1 MLLCLYQLSLQV
13 CCASSAFGLF
23 SWCMPSGCQAA
34 RLYYTRLALPCLI
47 SAAVPLLLAAA
58 GSPSPTAACAEAG
71 RGAGT
76 GRPAHSRPPTP
87 SPHTCAAHSSAP
99 LRRWG
104 PAGEAQHEWV
114 GQYLFSGWGGRERVQ
129 WVGWAS
135 ECSVGGWTQAAP
147 GRPCGSGG
155 SRTLWRGPMS
165 SRPAGGAQPSAEHAP
180 AALDPVP
187 YHLLLTPASPRTCE
201 RQHARGPCCPA
212 PPDRKSVV

>member
-147 GRPCGSGG
+147 GWQHLAAAPGRLHLGGPVAVVGHARCGGAPC
-155 SRTLWRGPMS
+155 
-165 SRPAGGAQPSAEHAP
+165 PAGQQGGPSLP
-180 AALDPVP
+180 PST
-187 YHLLLTPASPRTCE
+187 HLQL
-201 RQHARGPCCPA
+201 
-212 PPDRKSVV
+212 